1 MTPNEKE
8 VLKEF
13 EKVPEASAIAI
24 GKRLPIMDIDYCQNL
39 CLSLVRQKKLVV
51 VEGGKWPVYAV
62 VKKEEIRKEGEG

>member
-24 GKRLPIMDIDYCQNL
+24 GKRLAIMDIDYCQNL
-39 CLSLVRQKKLVV
+39 CLNLVRQKKIVV
-51 VEGGKWPVYAV
+51 VGGGRWPVFAV
-62 VKKEEIRKEGEG
+62 AKKEEIRKEGEG